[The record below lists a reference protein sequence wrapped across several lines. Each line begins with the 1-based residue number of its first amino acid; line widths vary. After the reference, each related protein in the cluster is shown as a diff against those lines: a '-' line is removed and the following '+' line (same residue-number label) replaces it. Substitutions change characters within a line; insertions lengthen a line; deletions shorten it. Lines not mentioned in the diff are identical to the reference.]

1 MLLFAGTIMVAYAAV
16 AWRRH
21 DVAIALAFAALGL
34 MVVAFALAA

>member
-1 MLLFAGTIMVAYAAV
+1 MLLFAGTLMLVYSGA

-21 DVAIALAFAALGL
+21 DAAITTAFAALGL